1 MKKSR
6 LKLSFFINREKI
18 KAGFIFFAILMEK
31 SNKKENKS
39 EKNQNVLLILTV
51 FILRAISYGYSP

>member
-31 SNKKENKS
+31 SKKKENKS
-39 EKNQNVLLILTV
+39 EKTKM
-51 FILRAISYGYSP
+51 FS